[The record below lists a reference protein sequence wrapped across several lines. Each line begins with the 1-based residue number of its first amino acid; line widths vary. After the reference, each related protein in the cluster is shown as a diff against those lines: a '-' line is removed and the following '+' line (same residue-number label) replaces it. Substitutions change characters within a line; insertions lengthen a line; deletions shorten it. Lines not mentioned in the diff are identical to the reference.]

1 MPHKPSKVYLRDKVG
16 DSYTKNYL
24 TELIPLYRV
33 NVIQHRDYD
42 WTFSWEWTFDNEQ
55 DAVDKVRFIH
65 EEWKEPPLT
74 KYDSVWYY
82 QVEVHKRVVN
92 D

>member
-42 WTFSWEWTFDNEQ
+42 WTVSWELTFDNEQ

-65 EEWKEPPLT
+65 
-74 KYDSVWYY
+74 
-82 QVEVHKRVVN
+82 
-92 D
+92 